1 MKNKM
6 SLVLV
11 VVLVMSLS
19 SCMGNEKYDDVKN
32 NSVENKQVNVS
43 KSVDEVDEKLIDEVV
58 KPLLEIK

>member
-1 MKNKM
+1 MKNKI

-11 VVLVMSLS
+11 VVLVMSLN

-43 KSVDEVDEKLIDEVV
+43 KSADDVDEKLIDEVV